1 MRILVTGGGF
11 GGSAIAIVSAGASE
25 HISKAITEAFIGKS
39 FGPPRFL
46 LYFQRQEPIY
56 FKNSI

>member
-11 GGSAIAIVSAGASE
+11 GGSAIANVSAGASE

-39 FGPPRFL
+39 FGPPRFFNSLPKAGAHL
-46 LYFQRQEPIY
+46 L
-56 FKNSI
+56 